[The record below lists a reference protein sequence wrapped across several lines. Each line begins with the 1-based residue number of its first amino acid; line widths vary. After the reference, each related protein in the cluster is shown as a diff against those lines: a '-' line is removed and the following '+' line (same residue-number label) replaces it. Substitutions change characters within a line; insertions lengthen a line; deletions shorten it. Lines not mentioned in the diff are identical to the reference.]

1 MSLKSWLY
9 FDRRI
14 EKFIIMVNS
23 VNISYI
29 GFGIISDISRNINF
43 KVSVYKRPEKY
54 VSNKKSRKKPLKNYL

>member
-1 MSLKSWLY
+1 MSLKSWLN

-29 GFGIISDISRNINF
+29 GFGIISYILRNINF
-43 KVSVYKRPEKY
+43 KVSDYYDVNWLRLSAK
-54 VSNKKSRKKPLKNYL
+54 